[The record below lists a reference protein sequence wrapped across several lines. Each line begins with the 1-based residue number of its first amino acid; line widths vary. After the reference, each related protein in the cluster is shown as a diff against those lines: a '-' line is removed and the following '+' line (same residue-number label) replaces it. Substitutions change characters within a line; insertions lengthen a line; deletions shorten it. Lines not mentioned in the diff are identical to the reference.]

1 LLRPLLALVLAFPL
15 GAQSPARGLRD
26 QQIADEIRERLA
38 KSVIGKENF
47 KVRVREGVAYWEGST
62 TVPQRKGAAT
72 RMAKSAGAR
81 GVVNNIVIARR
92 GAKAPVAKPPA
103 AKAKPAEAAPLPP
116 AEPRRIRVQRGPRQ

>member
-1 LLRPLLALVLAFPL
+1 MLRPLLALLLAFPA

-26 QQIADEIRERLA
+26 QQIAEEIRERLA

-47 KVRVREGVAYWEGST
+47 KVQVREGVAYWEGST

-81 GVVNNIVIARR
+81 SVVNNIV
-92 GAKAPVAKPPA
+92 VAKVGVRAPA
-103 AKAKPAEAAPLPP
+103 RKAAPAPAPP
-116 AEPRRIRVQRGPRQ
+116 AEPKRVKVQWGPRP